1 MADWVL
7 SEKRGEIAL
16 LTINR
21 PEARNAINFEVMD
34 ALEALLPALNADPAV
49 RGAVLTGAGDRAF
62 SAGMDLKVAAGFD
75 AESAANWMGRL
86 KRFFAAIRDFDKP
99 LVAAVNGV
107 AAGAGYQITLLCDIR
122 VGHAEAL
129 MGQTEINV
137 GLASVVGAQIMA
149 LSLGHSRTVELT
161 LSGRLMD
168 GRECHA
174 VGLFHL
180 LVEKGDVLPQ
190 AIEVAKELG
199 SKPPN
204 AMRLTKQRFREVT
217 QAAFDSAFEAG
228 ARLQAEAYRSGEP
241 QAVMAAFKERKK
253 NP

>member
-1 MADWVL
+1 MTELVL
-7 SEKRGEIAL
+7 CETDGEIAL

-34 ALEALLPALNADPAV
+34 ALEARLAALNADPAI
-49 RGAVLTGAGDRAF
+49 RGAVLTGAGEQAF
-62 SAGMDLKVAAGFD
+62 SAGMDIKVAAAFD
-75 AESAANWMGRL
+75 AEAAASWMRRL
-86 KRFFAAIRDFDKP
+86 KRFFSAIRDLDKP
-99 LVAAVNGV
+99 LVAAVNGI
-107 AAGAGYQITLLCDIR
+107 AAGAGYQVALLCDVRI
-122 VGHAEAL
+122 GHAEAR

-168 GRECHA
+168 GKECHA
-174 VGLFHL
+174 IGLFHR
-180 LVEKGDVLPQ
+180 LVDRRDVMPQ
-190 AIEVAKELG
+190 AITAARELG
-199 SKPPN
+199 AKPPN
-204 AMRLTKQRFREVT
+204 AMRLTKQRLREVT

-241 QAVMAAFKERKK
+241 QAVMAAFKSRKK
-253 NP
+253 SP